1 MRRRRSFL
9 VHGLLLVGAV
19 VAAFPFFWMLSS
31 SLKPNLEAI
40 RFPPT
45 LVPREWLWANY
56 VYALAAAPFPRYFL
70 NSVIQSVGVA
80 ACVTVTSVLAAY
92 AFAFLE
98 FPGRRNLFTAF
109 VLTLLVPPE
118 ITLIPNFV
126 VVTALHWYNTFLALI
141 VPFGASVLSIF
152 LLRQV
157 FRGIPRDLHDAARVD
172 GCSPGYFLLRILVPL
187 SGSGLA
193 VVGLL
198 AFLRAWNDLLWP
210 LVVTSTD
217 NMRTIQVG
225 LLAFSQNVS
234 TQYNLLM
241 AATVMVVLP
250 TVAVFLLAQRQII
263 EGIGTTVSAGD
274 HAAEGSTTTE
284 HFPSFGDVS
293 A

>member
-1 MRRRRSFL
+1 LRRMRTFV
-9 VHGLLLVGAV
+9 VHGLLLAGAV

-56 VYALAAAPFPRYFL
+56 ACALAAAPFTRYFL
-70 NSVIQSVGVA
+70 NSLIQSVGVA

-92 AFAFLE
+92 AFAFLD
-98 FPGRRNLFTAF
+98 FPGRRHLFTMF

-157 FRGIPRDLHDAARVD
+157 FLGIPRDLYDAARVD

-263 EGIGTTVSAGD
+263 EGIGTTGLR
-274 HAAEGSTTTE
+274 G
-284 HFPSFGDVS
+284 
-293 A
+293 